1 MKLTPEEVE
10 AYIQSLPTLQTN
22 AFALTVTDKQ
32 FRNITPRSL
41 LLEKITKLNFG
52 DEKLAE
58 KEQVVVSTSLYC
70 TLFLDTSNL
79 RYYSYSSSCMNF
91 VINFFSTN
99 SRPKFLKNRDMA
111 LDFYLPCVFFFYFL
125 DNFNSRYFIS
135 T

>member
-32 FRNITPRSL
+32 LRNITPRSL

-58 KEQVVVSTSLYC
+58 KEQVVVST
-70 TLFLDTSNL
+70 
-79 RYYSYSSSCMNF
+79 
-91 VINFFSTN
+91 
-99 SRPKFLKNRDMA
+99 
-111 LDFYLPCVFFFYFL
+111 
-125 DNFNSRYFIS
+125 
-135 T
+135 